1 VVVLGRND
9 VVFVELEQPESGD
22 DDGCEKVKGLG
33 APQAC
38 ASDGSGCDEPV
49 IGERERIRPSRQRSR
64 TGPASSRKLGGRAR
78 PRRRASVPILRGSMA
93 RTWQELFE
101 TGAGAP
107 AIAEDG
113 DSERRGFFKRL
124 RDNMS
129 KTRQA
134 IGAELQ
140 TTLFQSLD
148 DEAFERL
155 EETLIYAD
163 VGAPTTAKIVERL
176 ETEAESGELQ
186 GGEELSR
193 RLRELL
199 AETARVDGDTIPLTE
214 NPTVILVTGVNGS
227 GKTTTIGKMAW
238 HLQKELG
245 RSVLLA
251 AGDTFRAAAAE
262 QLQLWAERAGAE
274 IVRGQAGSDPGAVV
288 FDAVEAARARGHDVV
303 IVDTAGRLHT
313 QQHLMDELR
322 KVGKVIERQAPG
334 APHETL
340 LTIDATTGQNGLRQ
354 ALLFREAVEV
364 TGIALTKLDGT
375 AKGGIALAIAQELGV
390 PVKLIGIGE
399 ALEDL
404 RPFDPD
410 DFAHA
415 ILEP

>member
-1 VVVLGRND
+1 V
-9 VVFVELEQPESGD
+9 
-22 DDGCEKVKGLG
+22 
-33 APQAC
+33 
-38 ASDGSGCDEPV
+38 
-49 IGERERIRPSRQRSR
+49 
-64 TGPASSRKLGGRAR
+64 T
-78 PRRRASVPILRGSMA
+78 
-93 RTWQELFE
+93 RTWQELFV
-101 TGAGAP
+101 TGDDAP
-107 AIAEDG
+107 ARPEQE
-113 DSERRGFFKRL
+113 SEPERGGFFRRL
-124 RDNMS
+124 RENMS

-134 IGAELQ
+134 LGAELQ
-140 TTLFQSLD
+140 ATVFQTLD

-155 EETLIYAD
+155 EEALIYAD
-163 VGAPTTAKIVERL
+163 VGAPTTAAIVERL
-176 ETEAESGELQ
+176 EREVEEGALADGEDLT
-186 GGEELSR
+186 R

-199 AETARVDGDTIPLTE
+199 AETARVEGDTISLAE
-214 NPTVILVTGVNGS
+214 HPTVILMVGVNGS

-238 HLQKELG
+238 HLQQELG

-251 AGDTFRAAAAE
+251 AADTFRAAAAE
-262 QLQLWAERAGAE
+262 QLTLWAERAGCE
-274 IVRGQAGSDPGAVV
+274 IVRGQAGSDPGAVA
-288 FDAVEAARARGHDVV
+288 FDAIEAARARGHDVV

-322 KVGKVIERQAPG
+322 KVRKVIDRQAPG

-354 ALLFREAVEV
+354 ALLFRDAVEV

-375 AKGGIALAIAQELGV
+375 AKGGIALAIAQELAL

-410 DFAHA
+410 DFARA

>member
-1 VVVLGRND
+1 MH
-9 VVFVELEQPESGD
+9 Q
-22 DDGCEKVKGLG
+22 
-33 APQAC
+33 
-38 ASDGSGCDEPV
+38 
-49 IGERERIRPSRQRSR
+49 RIQLRS
-64 TGPASSRKLGGRAR
+64 TAG
-78 PRRRASVPILRGSMA
+78 VPILRGSMA

-101 TGAGAP
+101 TGDEAP
-107 AIAEDG
+107 PQASAENG
-113 DSERRGFFKRL
+113 EAERRGFFRRL

-140 TTLFQSLD
+140 TTIFQSLD

-186 GGEELSR
+186 GGEGLSQ

-199 AETARVDGDTIPLTE
+199 AETARVDGDTIPLTAH
-214 NPTVILVTGVNGS
+214 PTVILVTGVNGS

-245 RSVLLA
+245 RTVLLA

-262 QLQLWAERAGAE
+262 QLELWAERAGAE
-274 IVRGQAGSDPGAVV
+274 VVRGQAGSDPGAVV
-288 FDAVEAARARGHDVV
+288 FDAIEAARARGHDVV
-303 IVDTAGRLHT
+303 IIDTAGRLHT

-322 KVGKVIERQAPG
+322 KVRKVIAKQIPD

-340 LTIDATTGQNGLRQ
+340 LSIDATTGQNGLRQ
-354 ALLFREAVEV
+354 ALLFREAVDV
-364 TGIALTKLDGT
+364 DGIVLTKLDGT

-410 DFAHA
+410 DFARA
-415 ILEP
+415 LLEA